1 MSTDDMFSA
10 HSAFATDWLAQSDPR
25 AFDGSASGPDSS
37 SFDHQ
42 DSLGFL
48 TGNAFG
54 GFDGLAGGGGTKGTG
69 MLTQDELARALMGGI
84 DGGGGG
90 AARMGDLSSAGTST
104 TGARSDA
111 GSSPYSSSMSQYGG
125 AHHPSSSS
133 SSAQFDFAAE
143 SAALANSPPFSLPH
157 NLSCDFD
164 TAALQSLFTNS
175 SPTTTAGPG
184 INAHLSPYPS
194 APTYPPLQTRSPASS
209 VSPYTASVSTFPQ
222 HHQQQ
227 PQPIDIRGMSGF
239 NPAQLFASTSA
250 AASGASPSAPR
261 LSVDY
266 TSPLSTFSSF
276 SAPGAAQAPVAVAPQ
291 PHAHAH
297 HPHQPLAQQQQQQ
310 PAFTSLAA
318 TAGIAVPSLHAGPS
332 AQSGLYGFSGATH
345 DPSTLGGGARGR
357 ATRTRTQAP
366 VGETGEAESEQRGRS
381 PMEVIA
387 NAGLQSAMHPAPLL
401 QLNPNVNLPGLNRN
415 SARKGEDGEAEHEQ
429 KPAAGKSG
437 KKGKKVDRGHNAVEQ
452 KYRNSINNA
461 LASLRDT
468 IPALHH
474 LKPLPSMPV
483 SKRKASQFTLAS
495 AAIPETPTGL
505 VDGVTPA
512 KTLSKGVI
520 LNKANEYIDYLR
532 FARES
537 RDADIEL
544 LKTMVRD
551 MVGGGDALVAEFERR
566 REVLEV
572 TRAEEREQRA
582 RDEQDEDGSGGD
594 EEDDEDEAPA
604 PAAKAPKA
612 ALTAGT
618 KRGRKA
624 DAPSAAAAPAKK
636 ARGRGG
642 AAVASSASGLSPPLT
657 GEYRHVQAHN
667 QAHLDSLAGGAQNVF
682 PPSPLS
688 SGDELS
694 VSPGAVM
701 GQHGAASA
709 NGRVLLAS
717 FMGVSFAGGL
727 GYDLVGSAVVA
738 EESIGAAAARVLTGR
753 IVRRSGAGNA
763 TDFPL
768 EVTLADRLH
777 PSLVSGLVALG
788 AATFLAT
795 VVYLVLPL
803 FSRRSS
809 PPVAAAEPSPRARR
823 RAQAVAALTALSTT
837 SSTADSSYAS
847 GRASALAAR
856 RELLRIVDA
865 PGPLGLPVAL
875 AKEALVWV
883 ARRVTGLTWS
893 KDGAGP
899 SEEDVEEAVAWV
911 RVAEIEATVGDRL
924 ARPARLYTFLRLC
937 NLSRSPAW
945 PQVSPSTTHSAVDAL
960 LAIHLLSLG
969 HARWAEARWQRM
981 AARRKKVDAP
991 EGDSFVDLA
1000 LTSEW
1005 ATVAG
1010 LLAPESRSVKQADE
1024 ASASSD
1030 TVPLLVVA
1038 EDACHD
1044 AMKDAWSTIFV
1055 AVAGSTASSSSS
1067 PPTAEAAAES
1077 LASLADA
1084 DETAGVVYR
1093 AMPEGTDLRNLALV
1107 TKVFLS
1113 CYRAGTYP
1121 STSSSLPS
1129 SSPSSTAGDLAEAR
1143 TLLAQLVLGSKDALS
1158 RLACAAPLLR
1168 LIAPALTGPISTA
1181 LSTFLTSPTEH
1192 PSSDVDLLATVT
1204 LSWLLVRRQGA
1215 YVEPTTS
1222 SGDND
1227 DVKVAL
1233 KPNPALHA
1241 ETLSLRRLL
1250 GSDLCQAR
1258 EHEHDADELVEDD
1271 EVVSRVEDAKE
1282 LLVDALTGIS
1292 RRAAGLASMLD
1303 EDSGVEL
1310 EA

>member
-1 MSTDDMFSA
+1 MSTDDLFA
-10 HSAFATDWLAQSDPR
+10 PHGAFATDWLAQSDPR
-25 AFDGSASGPDSS
+25 AFDGSASVADS

-48 TGNAFG
+48 TGNPFG
-54 GFDGLAGGGGTKGTG
+54 ALDGLAGGTKGTG

-84 DGGGGG
+84 DGGIGGG
-90 AARMGDLSSAGTST
+90 ARMGDLSSAGTST
-104 TGARSDA
+104 AGGRSDA
-111 GSSPYSSSMSQYGG
+111 GSSPYSSSMSHYGG
-125 AHHPSSSS
+125 AQHQSSST
-133 SSAQFDFAAE
+133 QFDFGADARGQ
-143 SAALANSPPFSLPH
+143 LGNSPPFSLPH

-175 SPTTTAGPG
+175 SPTTTTGPG
-184 INAHLSPYPS
+184 VNAHLSPYPP
-194 APTYPPLQTRSPASS
+194 ATTYPPLQTRSPASS
-209 VSPYTASVSTFPQ
+209 VSPYAASVSTFPQ
-222 HHQQQ
+222 PHPQQ
-227 PQPIDIRGMSGF
+227 PPIDTSGMSGF
-239 NPAQLFASTSA
+239 NPAQLFAPASATS
-250 AASGASPSAPR
+250 GTSPSAPR

-276 SAPGAAQAPVAVAPQ
+276 SPPVAAQAPLAVAPQ
-291 PHAHAH
+291 PHAHQQH
-297 HPHQPLAQQQQQQ
+297 RHEPLPQQQ
-310 PAFTSLAA
+310 PPQQPQQAAFTSLAA

-332 AQSGLYGFSGATH
+332 AQSGLYGFSDAH
-345 DPSTLGGGARGR
+345 DPSSSSSLGGSARGR
-357 ATRTRTQAP
+357 TTRTRAQAP
-366 VGETGEAESEQRGRS
+366 GEAGAPEGEQRGRS

-387 NAGLQSAMHPAPLL
+387 NAGLQSATHTAPLL
-401 QLNPNVNLPGLNRN
+401 QLNPDVNLPGMIRN
-415 SARKGEDGEAEHEQ
+415 TARKGSSGEDGEVEQDEQ
-429 KPAAGKSG
+429 KPAAGKGG

-594 EEDDEDEAPA
+594 EEDDEEDVPA
-604 PAAKAPKA
+604 PAAKQPKA
-612 ALTAGT
+612 AATAGT

-642 AAVASSASGLSPPLT
+642 AAVPSSASGLSPPLT

-667 QAHLDSLAGGAQNVF
+667 QAHLDSLAGAQNVF
-682 PPSPLS
+682 PPSPIS

-701 GQHGAASA
+701 GQHGGAAA
-709 NGRVLLAS
+709 HGRVLLAS

-753 IVRRSGAGNA
+753 LVRRSGAVGNG
-763 TDFPL
+763 TEFPL

-795 VVYLVLPL
+795 IVYLVLPL

-809 PPVAAAEPSPRARR
+809 SAPVAAEPSARARR
-823 RAQAVAALTALSTT
+823 RAQAVAALTALSAA
-837 SSTADSSYAS
+837 SAAADGTHAS

-856 RELLRIVDA
+856 RELLRIVGA

-875 AKEALVWV
+875 AKEALVWI
-883 ARRVTGLTWS
+883 ARRITGLTWS
-893 KDGAGP
+893 RDGAGP
-899 SEEDVEEAVAWV
+899 SEEDVKEAVAWV
-911 RVAEIEATVGDRL
+911 RIAEIEASVGERL

-1000 LTSEW
+1000 LASEW

-1010 LLAPESRSVKQADE
+1010 LLASESRSLKQGDE
-1024 ASASSD
+1024 PSASSD

-1038 EDACHD
+1038 EDACED

-1067 PPTAEAAAES
+1067 PTAEAAADL

-1084 DETAGVVYR
+1084 DETAGVVFR

-1121 STSSSLPS
+1121 S
-1129 SSPSSTAGDLAEAR
+1129 SSPSSSSAAGDLAEAR

-1215 YVEPTTS
+1215 YVEPSTS
-1222 SGDND
+1222 SADE
-1227 DVKVAL
+1227 DVKVTL
-1233 KPNPALHA
+1233 KPNPVLHA
-1241 ETLSLRRLL
+1241 QTLSLRRLL
-1250 GSDLCQAR
+1250 GSELFQAR
-1258 EHEHDADELVEDD
+1258 EPEHDADELVEDD
-1271 EVVSRVEDAKE
+1271 EAAMRVEDAKE

>member
-1 MSTDDMFSA
+1 
-10 HSAFATDWLAQSDPR
+10 
-25 AFDGSASGPDSS
+25 
-37 SFDHQ
+37 
-42 DSLGFL
+42 
-48 TGNAFG
+48 
-54 GFDGLAGGGGTKGTG
+54 
-69 MLTQDELARALMGGI
+69 
-84 DGGGGG
+84 
-90 AARMGDLSSAGTST
+90 
-104 TGARSDA
+104 
-111 GSSPYSSSMSQYGG
+111 
-125 AHHPSSSS
+125 
-133 SSAQFDFAAE
+133 
-143 SAALANSPPFSLPH
+143 
-157 NLSCDFD
+157 
-164 TAALQSLFTNS
+164 
-175 SPTTTAGPG
+175 
-184 INAHLSPYPS
+184 
-194 APTYPPLQTRSPASS
+194 
-209 VSPYTASVSTFPQ
+209 
-222 HHQQQ
+222 
-227 PQPIDIRGMSGF
+227 
-239 NPAQLFASTSA
+239 
-250 AASGASPSAPR
+250 
-261 LSVDY
+261 
-266 TSPLSTFSSF
+266 
-276 SAPGAAQAPVAVAPQ
+276 
-291 PHAHAH
+291 
-297 HPHQPLAQQQQQQ
+297 
-310 PAFTSLAA
+310 
-318 TAGIAVPSLHAGPS
+318 
-332 AQSGLYGFSGATH
+332 
-345 DPSTLGGGARGR
+345 
-357 ATRTRTQAP
+357 
-366 VGETGEAESEQRGRS
+366 
-381 PMEVIA
+381 
-387 NAGLQSAMHPAPLL
+387 
-401 QLNPNVNLPGLNRN
+401 
-415 SARKGEDGEAEHEQ
+415 
-429 KPAAGKSG
+429 
-437 KKGKKVDRGHNAVEQ
+437 
-452 KYRNSINNA
+452 
-461 LASLRDT
+461 
-468 IPALHH
+468 
-474 LKPLPSMPV
+474 MPV

-495 AAIPETPTGL
+495 AAIPETPSGL

-551 MVGGGDALVAEFERR
+551 MVGGGDALVNEFERR

-594 EEDDEDEAPA
+594 EEDEEDEPA
-604 PAAKAPKA
+604 PVAKAPKA
-612 ALTAGT
+612 AAAATAGT

-624 DAPSAAAAPAKK
+624 DAPSAAPAKK

-667 QAHLDSLAGGAQNVF
+667 QAHLDSLAGGGAGQNVF
-682 PPSPLS
+682 PPSPVS

-701 GQHGAASA
+701 GQHGGAAGAA

-753 IVRRSGAGNA
+753 IVRRSAAGNA
-763 TDFPL
+763 TEFPL

-788 AATFLAT
+788 AATFLAAL
-795 VVYLVLPL
+795 VYLVLPL

-809 PPVAAAEPSPRARR
+809 PSTSSTSSSAVEPSARARR
-823 RAQAVAALTALSTT
+823 RAQAVAALTALSAA
-837 SSTADSSYAS
+837 SATADGSYAS

-856 RELLRIVDA
+856 RELLRIVGA
-865 PGPLGLPVAL
+865 PGALGLPVAL
-875 AKEALVWV
+875 AKEALVWI

-893 KDGAGP
+893 RDGAGP

-911 RVAEIEATVGDRL
+911 RVAEIEASVGASIPSFSCLSRTRADSVSPAGDRL

-1000 LTSEW
+1000 LASEW
-1005 ATVAG
+1005 PTVAG
-1010 LLAPESRSVKQADE
+1010 LFAPETRADKKADE

-1038 EDACHD
+1038 EDACHE

-1055 AVAGSTASSSSS
+1055 AVAGTTASSSSL
-1067 PPTAEAAAES
+1067 PTAEAAAES
-1077 LASLADA
+1077 LAGLADA
-1084 DETAGVVYR
+1084 DETAGVVFR

-1113 CYRAGTYP
+1113 CYRAGAY
-1121 STSSSLPS
+1121 PS
-1129 SSPSSTAGDLAEAR
+1129 SSSSSSTSPSAADGLAEAR
-1143 TLLAQLVLGSKDALS
+1143 TLLAQLILGSKDALS

-1181 LSTFLTSPTEH
+1181 LSTFLDSPTEH

-1215 YVEPTTS
+1215 YVEPPTS
-1222 SGDND
+1222 TSADD

-1241 ETLSLRRLL
+1241 QTLSLRRLL
-1250 GSDLCQAR
+1250 GSELFQAR
-1258 EHEHDADELVEDD
+1258 EPEHDADELVEDD
-1271 EVVSRVEDAKE
+1271 EAASRVEDAKE
-1282 LLVDALTGIS
+1282 LLVDALTGIA

>member
-1 MSTDDMFSA
+1 MSTDDPFSV
-10 HSAFATDWLAQSDPR
+10 HGAFATDWLAQSDPR
-25 AFDGSASGPDSS
+25 AFDGSAPGPDS

-42 DSLGFL
+42 DSLAFL
-48 TGNAFG
+48 TGNPFG
-54 GFDGLAGGGGTKGTG
+54 TLDVKGAG
-69 MLTQDELARALMGGI
+69 MHVALTQDELARALMGGI
-84 DGGGGG
+84 DDGVGGGG
-90 AARMGDLSSAGTST
+90 ATLGDLSSAGTST
-104 TGARSDA
+104 AGGRSDA
-111 GSSPYSSSMSQYGG
+111 GSSPYSSSMSHYGG
-125 AHHPSSSS
+125 AQHPASST
-133 SSAQFDFAAE
+133 QFDFAPD
-143 SAALANSPPFSLPH
+143 AALGNSPPFSLPH

-175 SPTTTAGPG
+175 SPTTGPG

-209 VSPYTASVSTFPQ
+209 VSPYAASVSTFPQ
-222 HHQQQ
+222 PHHQQQ
-227 PQPIDIRGMSGF
+227 SIDTRGMSGF
-239 NPAQLFASTSA
+239 NPAQLFAPTPAATS
-250 AASGASPSAPR
+250 GTSPSAPR

-276 SAPGAAQAPVAVAPQ
+276 SPPVAAQAPLAVAPQ
-291 PHAHAH
+291 QQPQPHHQR
-297 HPHQPLAQQQQQQ
+297 QPLSQHPQQQHQ

-332 AQSGLYGFSGATH
+332 AQSGLYGFSGAH
-345 DPSTLGGGARGR
+345 DSSASASLGGGARGR
-357 ATRTRTQAP
+357 TTRTRTQAP
-366 VGETGEAESEQRGRS
+366 LEAGAHEGEQRGRS

-387 NAGLQSAMHPAPLL
+387 NAGLQSAVQPAPLL
-401 QLNPNVNLPGLNRN
+401 QLNPDVNLPGMNRT
-415 SARKGEDGEAEHEQ
+415 SARKGAAGEDGEAEQEEQ
-429 KPAAGKSG
+429 KPAAGKGG

-582 RDEQDEDGSGGD
+582 RDEQDEDGSGG
-594 EEDDEDEAPA
+594 EEDEDEDEPA
-604 PAAKAPKA
+604 PAAKPPKA
-612 ALTAGT
+612 AATAGT
-618 KRGRKA
+618 KRGRKG
-624 DAPSAAAAPAKK
+624 DAPAAAAAPAKK

-642 AAVASSASGLSPPLT
+642 AAVVSSASGLSPPLT

-667 QAHLDSLAGGAQNVF
+667 QAHLDSLAGGGQQVF
-682 PPSPLS
+682 PPSPIS

-701 GQHGAASA
+701 GQHGAAA

-753 IVRRSGAGNA
+753 LVRRSGPAGNA
-763 TDFPL
+763 TEFPL

-809 PPVAAAEPSPRARR
+809 PAVAKPSPRARR
-823 RAQAVAALTALSTT
+823 RAQAVAALTALSAA
-837 SSTADSSYAS
+837 SATADGSHAS

-856 RELLRIVDA
+856 RELLRIVGA
-865 PGPLGLPVAL
+865 PGALGLPVAL
-875 AKEALVWV
+875 AKEALVWA

-893 KDGAGP
+893 RDGAGP

-911 RVAEIEATVGDRL
+911 RVAEIEASVGDRL

-1000 LTSEW
+1000 LASEW

-1010 LLAPESRSVKQADE
+1010 PLAPESRMLKKAGDV
-1024 ASASSD
+1024 SAPSD

-1038 EDACHD
+1038 EDACED
-1044 AMKDAWSTIFV
+1044 AMKDAWSSIFV

-1067 PPTAEAAAES
+1067 SSPSAEAAAES

-1084 DETAGVVYR
+1084 EETAGVVFR
-1093 AMPEGTDLRNLALV
+1093 AMPEGTDLHNLALV
-1107 TKVFLS
+1107 TKVFLA
-1113 CYRAGTYP
+1113 CYRAGAYP
-1121 STSSSLPS
+1121 LPS
-1129 SSPSSTAGDLAEAR
+1129 GSASSAASLADGLAEAR

-1158 RLACAAPLLR
+1158 RLACASPLLR

-1181 LSTFLTSPTEH
+1181 LSTFLTSPTEQ

-1215 YVEPTTS
+1215 YVEPSTS
-1222 SGDND
+1222 STDD

-1241 ETLSLRRLL
+1241 QTLSLRRLL
-1250 GSDLCQAR
+1250 GSDLFQAR
-1258 EHEHDADELVEDD
+1258 EPEHDTDELVDDD
-1271 EVVSRVEDAKE
+1271 EAASRVEDAKE
-1282 LLVDALTGIS
+1282 LLVDALTGIA

-1310 EA
+1310 EAC